1 MPACSRPS
9 SLRSLNRR
17 RAHTCHV
24 LHPSLPSGRGLVLL
38 PSSPYHGFFRREER
52 FPLVSQRDVLAFTPP
67 HPSATDSFSVCL
79 LEILRVLAD
88 SSLKLSPPL
97 ERAPQAI

>member
-1 MPACSRPS
+1 MCFTPRFLLAEGWFCCPP
-9 SLRSLNRR
+9 
-17 RAHTCHV
+17 V
-24 LHPSLPSGRGLVLL
+24 L
-38 PSSPYHGFFRREER
+38 YHGFFRREER

-97 ERAPQAI
+97 ERAPLVI